1 MKPLFSLILPC
12 YNVEAYVARC
22 VHSIL
27 VQDCKDYEI
36 ILVDDGARDGTPAI
50 CDQLAA
56 AHACI
61 RVIHK
66 ENGGLA
72 SARNAGLDVARG
84 QYVWFID
91 SDDWI
96 NPGALEKL
104 CQACQSGDPDIVKFD
119 YLRVSTA
126 LKQVSG
132 IIPAGRYAGEEEIAP
147 LRRNALCQAGKYSLS
162 ACFHVYRRKFLEE
175 HELHFASER
184 IVCSE
189 DYLFNLQA
197 LMHVER
203 MQVLHE
209 ALYSY
214 ELRPGSLTQTYKPDL
229 PERYGELHRQLT
241 DYIRLLGKEREYGPL
256 IDRFY
261 VWHLAAGT
269 CIPHEYHAE
278 QPRAE
283 ARKHVC
289 WLLKSPA
296 LRMAVRCSDRTGL
309 PGRKRVQLLAMRAGF
324 EPLFYYLHVVKP
336 QKAGVKRAE
345 GMMK

>member
-1 MKPLFSLILPC
+1 MTPFFSLILPC

-36 ILVDDGARDGTPAI
+36 ILVDDGAKDGTPAI
-50 CDQLAA
+50 CDRLAE

-61 RVIHK
+61 RVLHK

-72 SARNAGLDVARG
+72 SARNAGLEMAWG

-104 CQACQSGDPDIVKFD
+104 RQVCLTSGADIVKFD

-132 IIPAGRYAGEEEIAP
+132 IIPAGGYVGAADSAP
-147 LRRNALCQAGKYSLS
+147 LRRSALCRAGKYSLS
-162 ACFHVYRRKFLEE
+162 AWSHVYRRAFLEE
-175 HELHFASER
+175 HGLCFVSER
-184 IVCSE
+184 VICSE

-197 LMHVER
+197 LMHVQTL
-203 MQVLHE
+203 QVLSE
-209 ALYSY
+209 PLYSY

-229 PERYGELHRQLT
+229 ADRYGELHRQLT
-241 DYIRLLGKEREYGPL
+241 AYVEQLGREKEYGPL

-261 VWHLAAGT
+261 VWHLIAGT

-278 QPRAE
+278 QPMAQ
-283 ARKHVC
+283 ARQHVRR
-289 WLLKSPA
+289 LLKSPDVKKA
-296 LRMAVRCSDRTGL
+296 ARRSDRQGL
-309 PGRKRVQLLAMRAGF
+309 SWRKQLQRLALQCGF

-336 QKAGVKRAE
+336 HRAGVKRLKE
-345 GMMK
+345 